1 MRSVTEE
8 VQVGPQPRVG
18 TFVTTAS
25 YTLPRLTAMLS
36 TLRTNRLAQVT
47 LALVLVAASAFGWWT
62 ISPLFVTTTLHE
74 DLPIR
79 ATASAAPTA
88 AATTAPSAAPAGPKI
103 LSMGQLQRVDDLHRG
118 TGPVSL
124 VELDGKTYLRFDDV
138 AIQNGPD
145 LHVYLARG
153 MGGAY
158 DGSRDLYLGALKATN
173 GSFNYELPAGTSL
186 TDYKSVVVW
195 CRAFTVLFTWADLR

>member
-1 MRSVTEE
+1 MLATLRRSRSV
-8 VQVGPQPRVG
+8 Q
-18 TFVTTAS
+18 A
-25 YTLPRLTAMLS
+25 A
-36 TLRTNRLAQVT
+36 
-47 LALVLVAASAFGWWT
+47 LALVLVVSGAFGWWT
-62 ISPLFVTTTLHE
+62 ISPLFLTTTLSE
-74 DLPIR
+74 DLPAR
-79 ATASAAPTA
+79 ATATA
-88 AATTAPSAAPAGPKI
+88 AATTAASAPTAPTIAPTSAPAGPKV

-124 VELDGKTYLRFDDV
+124 IELDGKTYLRFDNV

-173 GSFNYELPAGTSL
+173 GSFNYELPAGTPL
-186 TDYKSVVVW
+186 ADYKSVVVW

>member
-1 MRSVTEE
+1 VLATIRRSRPT
-8 VQVGPQPRVG
+8 Q
-18 TFVTTAS
+18 A
-25 YTLPRLTAMLS
+25 A
-36 TLRTNRLAQVT
+36 
-47 LALVLVAASAFGWWT
+47 LALVLVAVGAFGWWT
-62 ISPLFVTTTLHE
+62 ISPLFLTTTRND
-74 DLPIR
+74 DLPSATQPFAPA
-79 ATASAAPTA
+79 ATAAVSPPTA
-88 AATTAPSAAPAGPKI
+88 TSAGPK
-103 LSMGQLQRVDDLHRG
+103 LLAMGQLQRVDDLHRG

-124 VELDGKTYLRFDDV
+124 IELDGKTYLRFDNV

-186 TDYKSVVVW
+186 ADYKSVVVW

>member
-1 MRSVTEE
+1 
-8 VQVGPQPRVG
+8 
-18 TFVTTAS
+18 
-25 YTLPRLTAMLS
+25 MLG
-36 TLRTNRLAQVT
+36 TLRTNRLAQAA
-47 LALVLVAASAFGWWT
+47 LAVVLVAAGVFGWWT
-62 ISPLFVTTTLHE
+62 ISPLFLTKTLNE
-74 DLPIR
+74 DLPGR
-79 ATASAAPTA
+79 ATATAAPPTAA
-88 AATTAPSAAPAGPKI
+88 AATTAPTAAPAGPKV

-124 VELDGKTYLRFDDV
+124 IELDGKTYLRFDDV

-173 GSFNYELPAGTSL
+173 GSFNYELPAGTPL
-186 TDYKSVVVW
+186 ADYKSVVVW